1 MNLGADMMR
10 DEPHDALAVCRQKP
24 LTGVGQSLRETVDP
38 QSPVWVQ
45 HHLDDSRVFQM
56 PGDGRT
62 QRRAQHPR
70 AAGETLMMMCCR
82 HANPDVPGS

>member
-1 MNLGADMMR
+1 
-10 DEPHDALAVCRQKP
+10 
-24 LTGVGQSLRETVDP
+24 
-38 QSPVWVQ
+38 
-45 HHLDDSRVFQM
+45 M

>member
-1 MNLGADMMR
+1 MDLGTDMMR
-10 DEPHDALAVCRQKP
+10 DEANDAFAVSGRQLLACVAQP
-24 LTGVGQSLRETVDP
+24 FREPVDP
-38 QSPVWVQ
+38 QPPVRVQ
-45 HHLDDSRVFQM
+45 HHLDDGGVFQM

-70 AAGETLMMMCCR
+70 AAGKTLMLMCC